1 MRYLF
6 ILNDSPYGSQR
17 TYSGLRLAAN
27 LTRSTENE
35 VKIFLIGDAVTAAFE
50 GFTPAHPYYNT
61 QEMLRQIGK
70 SGVHIGVCKTCLE
83 ARGILDQHL
92 VPSAKR
98 STLDDLT
105 AWTEEADKVL
115 TF

>member
-17 TYSGLRLAAN
+17 TYTGLRLALN
-27 LTRSTENE
+27 LMRSPENAIH
-35 VKIFLIGDAVTAAFE
+35 VFLIGDAVTAAFD
-50 GFTPAHPYYNT
+50 GFSPAHAYYNT
-61 QEMLRQIGK
+61 QDMLRQVG
-70 SGVHIGVCKTCLE
+70 SRGGRIGVCKTCLE

-92 VPSAKR
+92 VAEAKR
-98 STLDDLT
+98 ATLDDLT
-105 AWTEEADKVL
+105 EWTEEAEKVL